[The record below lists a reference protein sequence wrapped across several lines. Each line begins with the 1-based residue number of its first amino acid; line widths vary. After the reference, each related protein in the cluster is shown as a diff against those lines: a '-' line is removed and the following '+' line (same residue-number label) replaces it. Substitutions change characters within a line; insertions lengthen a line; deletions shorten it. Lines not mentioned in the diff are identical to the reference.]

1 MILKSVLLIFFAAL
15 LAGCVTHEK
24 MTFVGGDKAEG
35 VVKLAYGYRVY
46 EKPIVNLTAGRQI
59 ALAKCNSWGYNEVSQ
74 EGKIIPECIRQSKIA
89 CNITYVTVE
98 YQCSGKK

>member
-1 MILKSVLLIFFAAL
+1 MKPALLLFFAGL

-24 MTFVGGDKAEG
+24 MTFVGGNKADG
-35 VVKLAYGYRVY
+35 IVKLAYGYRVY
-46 EKPIVNLTAGRQI
+46 EKPVVDLAAGRQM
-59 ALAKCNSWGYNEVSQ
+59 ALDKCNSWGYAEVSQ
-74 EGKIIPECIRQSKIA
+74 TGKNIPECIRQSKIA